1 MSAKLPEIDFGDRLP
16 LALSAGLRTLHE
28 LGLIELK
35 TWSDSTPIMLY
46 RVDGEPINSF
56 THISV
61 KEAIGI

>member
-1 MSAKLPEIDFGDRLP
+1 MPEVEIGGSLP

-28 LGLIELK
+28 LGLITLE
-35 TWSDSTPIMLY
+35 TWSDSVPIMLY

-61 KEAIGI
+61 KEAIRS